1 MKFNLKAKVA
11 VAAAAAVG
19 LAGLT
24 LATPASSATRSTIVY
39 VASNTMTSLN
49 SGTPDTNLV
58 TNSEIGYLTS
68 MGFAYYDD
76 KPNLVRNTTLGT
88 FKVVKN
94 DKKDFRVKYTLK
106 PGRVWSDGTP
116 IDAVDLLL
124 SHVLSSSK
132 YSIRAGLGNPASAT
146 TSPVF
151 DSLGYNGIYDSY
163 IVANPI
169 ISKDR
174 LSVTLKY
181 KEFQPDWE
189 LLGPG
194 PAPVHTL
201 ILLSEGK
208 KKLQSVEKNIAAKE
222 RFLDA
227 YLNYDKAALRA
238 MGKVWSNDYH
248 ISQIDSSTNPLLLVG
263 NGPYVVKSAVTNQ
276 STTLVL
282 NKNYNS
288 GPKTSGIKKFVFRY
302 IADGTAAAQAL
313 INGEIDIYGGQPNAA
328 SVALLKAAASVTVLG
343 GSGAVYEHID
353 LRHGPIFGSKD
364 KYTGPFAGNSQK
376 AKDLRKAFMLTVP
389 RTKIV
394 NDLVK
399 TINPNSVVMNSLFR
413 FPGTNGYSDV
423 VAASGI
429 SEYTNGSQED
439 RTAKALALV
448 KKYYPGASAG
458 SNSFKVRLLWGTPAN
473 ARRAS
478 EALLIKTEAA
488 KAGIEVVGNG
498 VTAWSGLLDSS
509 DYDAMFFAWV
519 QGSTSQSNG
528 VELFKTTGGNNLL
541 GYSNPDL
548 DEELEKLYTFLTP
561 AQILQVHI
569 NAEKMLMEDVVSL
582 PIFQHPNVTAFKK
595 GLNGIKPA
603 PLTPQTL
610 WNFWEFSF

>member
-94 DKKDFRVKYTLK
+94 AKNDFRVKYTLK
-106 PGRVWSDGTP
+106 KGRVWSDGTP

-132 YSIRAGLGNPASAT
+132 YSIRAGLGNPSSAT
-146 TSPVF
+146 TTPVF
-151 DSLGYNGIYDSY
+151 DSLGYNGLYDNA

-174 LSVTLKY
+174 MSVTLKY
-181 KEFQPDWE
+181 KSFQPDWE
-189 LLGPG
+189 LMGPG
-194 PAPVHTL
+194 PSPVHTL
-201 ILLSEGK
+201 VLLSEGK
-208 KKLQSVEKNIAAKE
+208 KGLQSAAVNAAAKE
-222 RFLDA
+222 RFLKA

-248 ISQIDSSTNPLLLVG
+248 ISDINKSTNKLLLVT
-263 NGPYVVKSAVTNQ
+263 NGAYIVKSAVTNQ

-282 NKNYNS
+282 NKRYNS
-288 GPKTSGIKKFVFRY
+288 GPKTNGIKKFVFRY

-328 SVALLKAAASVTVLG
+328 SVALLRAASSVEVLG
-343 GSGAVYEHID
+343 GNGAVYEHID
-353 LRHGPIFGSKD
+353 LRHGPVFGSSD
-364 KYTGPFAGNSQK
+364 KYTGPFAGKSQR
-376 AKDLRKAFMLTVP
+376 AKDLRKAFMLTIP

-413 FPGTNGYSDV
+413 FPGTNGYSDIV
-423 VAASGI
+423 NASGVK
-429 SEYTNGSQED
+429 EFTDGSQED

-448 KKYYPGASAG
+448 KKYFPNAGAG
-458 SNSFKVRLLWGTPAN
+458 SNSVKVRLLWGTPAN

-488 KAGIEVVGNG
+488 KAGFEVVGNG

-519 QGSTSQSNG
+519 QSSTSQANG
-528 VELFKTTGGNNLL
+528 VEIFKTDGGNNLV

-548 DEELEKLYTFLTP
+548 DKELEKLYTFLTP

-569 NAEKMLMEDVVSL
+569 NAEKILMEDVVSL
-582 PIFQHPNVTAFKK
+582 PIFQHPNITAFKK
-595 GLNGIKPA
+595 GLKGMKPA

>member
-24 LATPASSATRSTIVY
+24 LATPASSATRSTVVY

-76 KPNLVRNTTLGT
+76 KPNLVRNTTFGS

-94 DKKDFRVKYTLK
+94 EKTDFRVKYTIK

-132 YSIRAGLGNPASAT
+132 YSIRAGLGNPSSPTAT
-146 TSPVF
+146 PVF
-151 DSLGYNGIYDSY
+151 DSLGYNGIYDNA
-163 IVANPI
+163 IVANPV

-174 LSVTLKY
+174 LSVTLQY
-181 KEFQPDWE
+181 KKFQPDWE
-189 LLGPG
+189 LIGPG

-201 ILLSEGK
+201 ILLAEGK
-208 KKLQSVEKNIAAKE
+208 KKLQSVEKNIAAKD
-222 RFLDA
+222 RFLKA
-227 YLNYDKAALRA
+227 YLNYDKETLRKI
-238 MGKVWSNDYH
+238 GKIWSKDYN
-248 ISQIDSSTNPLLLVG
+248 ISQIDKSTNPLLLVC
-263 NGPYVVKSAVTNQ
+263 NGAYIVKSAVTDQ
-276 STTLVL
+276 STTMVL

-313 INGEIDIYGGQPNAA
+313 INGEIDIYGGQPTAA
-328 SVALLKAAASVTVLG
+328 SVALLKASSNVTVLG
-343 GSGAVYEHID
+343 NNGAVYEHID
-353 LRHGPIFGSKD
+353 LRHGGVFGTKD
-364 KYTGPFAGNSQK
+364 KYNGPFAGKSQK

-389 RTKIV
+389 RAKIV

-399 TINPNSVVMNSLFR
+399 TINPNAQVMNSLFR
-413 FPGTNGYSDV
+413 FPGTTGYSDI

-429 SEYTNGSQED
+429 SEFTAGSQED
-439 RTAKALALV
+439 RVAKALALV
-448 KKYYPGASAG
+448 KKHFPNAGAG
-458 SNSFKVRLLWGTPAN
+458 SNSVKVKLLWGQPSN

-488 KAGIEVVGNG
+488 KAGFD
-498 VTAWSGLLDSS
+498 VTATGTSGWSAYLDDPSF
-509 DYDAMFFAWV
+509 DAMFFAWV
-519 QGSTSQSNG
+519 QGSASQANG
-528 VELFKTTGGNNLL
+528 VELFKTTGSNNFL
-541 GYSNPDL
+541 GYGNDDL
-548 DEELEKLYTFLTP
+548 DAELEKLYTFLTP

-569 NAEKMLMEDVVSL
+569 NAEKILMEDVVSL
-582 PIFQHPNVTAFKK
+582 PIFQHPGVTAFKK
-595 GLNGIKPA
+595 GLNGVKPA
-603 PLTPQTL
+603 PLSPQTL